1 MEQNITFPKYFG
13 SRQLPNVLKDDL
25 PLMGETQA
33 LIAEAQELGLD
44 WELIQESNFVRI
56 SFNGNDKYFRNGT
69 GTLNANIGRSIC
81 ADKSLTRVFLKTAG
95 LPVANGYALLR
106 EDGTEDR
113 LAVFNALQKP
123 LVIKPASSTHGNG
136 VRMNVATFEE
146 MDEWVSHL
154 FKTTVRD
161 AETSVGKV
169 MVEETAAGNEY
180 RVIATP
186 EKMLAAMHRH
196 PANVIGDGVL
206 TIAQLI
212 EIKNQDPLRNISPL
226 FYPHIEPDADM
237 EYVLQSQNLTLESVP
252 EKDVEVPLRF
262 ISNIM
267 AGGDAVDVTD
277 EVHTS
282 VAEMA
287 TKVARAIPGMTM
299 VGFDLMTTDIGADQS
314 SQQCWIIEVNS
325 APEWSIHDFPM
336 VGENRRV
343 ARAILQLAFP
353 GLGG

>member
-1 MEQNITFPKYFG
+1 MKQNINFSKYFG
-13 SRQLPNVLKDDL
+13 TRQLPNTRKEDL

-33 LIAEAQELGLD
+33 LIAEAEQLGLN
-44 WELIQESNFVRI
+44 WELIQETNFVRI
-56 SFNGNDKYFRNGT
+56 SFNGVDKYFRNGT
-69 GTLNANIGRSIC
+69 GTLNASTGRSIC
-81 ADKSLTRVFLKTAG
+81 ADKSLTRVFLKKAG
-95 LPVANGYALLR
+95 LPVVNGYALLR
-106 EDGTEDR
+106 EDSTNDR

-136 VRMNVATFEE
+136 VRMNVTTFEE
-146 MDEWVSHL
+146 MDEWVSYL
-154 FKTTVRD
+154 FKTRVRD

-169 MVEETAAGNEY
+169 MVEETATGNEY
-180 RVIATP
+180 RVIATS

-196 PANVIGDGVL
+196 PANVIGDGRHS
-206 TIAQLI
+206 IAQLI
-212 EIKNQDPLRNISPL
+212 EVKNHDPLRNISPL

-237 EYVLQSQNLTLESVP
+237 EYVLQSQSLTLESVP
-252 EKDVEVPLRF
+252 ENNVEVPLRF

-277 EVHTS
+277 KVHPS

-287 TKVARAIPGMTM
+287 TKIVKAIPGMMM

-314 SQQCWIIEVNS
+314 SQRCWIIEVNS

-343 ARAILQLAFP
+343 GRAILRLAFP
-353 GLGG
+353 DLQE